1 MTDKVTLPTIGR
13 GSSLAIYTPAI
24 GVPSETFIRRHI
36 EDLAPAKTVVICD
49 TVLLPPAGNWRV
61 DYPIHCTSS
70 RVNWGF
76 RLLRRQLTGDRL
88 IPVIDPLLR
97 FIKKHN
103 VEVVLGEYMDRS
115 LPLFRLLRGT
125 GVRFFVHAHGHDVAR
140 CLQQDEYRRGYVEY
154 ADAAGIIAMSQ
165 KGKDALVALGLP
177 PERIQVV
184 RYGVDVPDHVAPN
197 SAEVGKVRCV
207 AVGRMTNIKAP
218 ILLLE
223 SFRRAVA
230 QNPHLD
236 LDYVGG
242 GELFAMA
249 AHYVR
254 AWHLEDKVT
263 LHGVQPSS
271 FVAEVMNRAD
281 IFLQHSATDPTNGD
295 QEGLP
300 VAILEAMAKGL
311 PVVSTRHAG
320 IPEEVVEQETGILV
334 DEGDVDG
341 MATAILRLAAD
352 SMLRNRMGA
361 AGHRRALEQFTWQR
375 NRDELR
381 AVMGVA

>member
-1 MTDKVTLPTIGR
+1 M
-13 GSSLAIYTPAI
+13 
-24 GVPSETFIRRHI
+24 
-36 EDLAPAKTVVICD
+36 VICD
-49 TVLLPPAGNWRV
+49 TVLTPPAGNWSV
-61 DYPIHCTSS
+61 DCPVHCTSS

-76 RLLRRQLTGDRL
+76 RLLRRQFTSDRL
-88 IPVIDPLLR
+88 LPVIDPLMR
-97 FIKKHN
+97 FLNRHN
-103 VEVVLGEYMDRS
+103 VDTVLGESLDQS
-115 LPLFRLLRGT
+115 LPLWRLLRGT
-125 GVRFFVHAHGHDVAR
+125 GVRFFAHAHGHDVAR
-140 CLQQDEYRRGYVEY
+140 CLQQEEYRRGYLEY
-154 ADAAGIIAMSQ
+154 AEAAGIIAMSQ

-177 PERIQVV
+177 PERIHVV
-184 RYGVDVPDHVAPN
+184 RYGVDVPEGVPPKPAQD
-197 SAEVGKVRCV
+197 GKMRCV

-230 QNPHLD
+230 QNPRLH

-249 AHYVR
+249 AHYLR
-254 AWHLEDKVT
+254 AWKLENCVT
-263 LHGVQPSS
+263 LHGVKPSS
-271 FVAEVMNRAD
+271 SVAEVMNRAD

-320 IPEEVVEQETGILV
+320 IPEEVLEEETGILV
-334 DEGDVDG
+334 DEGDVEG
-341 MATAILRLAAD
+341 MAAAIVRLAD
-352 SMLRNRMGA
+352 DPGLRNRMGV

-375 NRDELR
+375 NRDELHT
-381 AVMGVA
+381 VMQIA